1 MEEEEYLLIDICAY
15 DPRYFDI
22 KLLTYEDMFTE
33 RLCMTDKIKSLAK
46 RIRVPLTRPSM
57 LNKNRKSQ
65 RVHCP
70 IEDLCPSLPFELPVI
85 NYEKV
90 NGRKYKYVYGLNFYK
105 KPFSIVKINV
115 ENKEDWR
122 EKIYDEKENDMVCLP
137 SEPVFVPKPLD
148 ERDTNVEEEEEDN
161 GILLV
166 IVLSSN
172 KNDFLSVLDARDL
185 SEIARASIPSHV
197 KASLPF
203 HGFFA
208 NDTKYKALN
217 E

>member
-1 MEEEEYLLIDICAY
+1 
-15 DPRYFDI
+15 
-22 KLLTYEDMFTE
+22 MFTE

-46 RIRVPLTRPSM
+46 RIRLRLTHHSV
-57 LNKNRKSQ
+57 NKNRKKTNLP
-65 RVHCP
+65 VYCP

-115 ENKEDWR
+115 ENKEDWI
-122 EKIYDEKENDMVCLP
+122 EKIYDDKENDNVCLP
-137 SEPVFVPKPLD
+137 SEPVFVPRPLD
-148 ERDTNVEEEEEDN
+148 ERNSNEEEEDN

-172 KNDFLSVLDARDL
+172 KNDFLSVLDAKDL